1 MTHRTAPEL
10 EAGLANVEAAPRDEG
25 VLRLIVRRP
34 GKRQREIL
42 DVGELDATVGLVGD
56 DWARR
61 PGMGSDLPSP
71 YSQVTVMNA
80 RYAELIAG
88 GPGPDAWAQAGDQ
101 LYLDLDISQ
110 ANLPAGARLGIGSAI
125 LEVQPQAHTGCVAF
139 SERFGSEALR
149 LANSERGRAL
159 RLRGANTVVVQSGI
173 VRVGDVAR
181 KL

>member
-1 MTHRTAPEL
+1 MAHRTAIEL
-10 EAGLANVEAAPRDEG
+10 ETGLADVEAAPRDEG

-34 GKRQREIL
+34 GNRQREIL
-42 DVGELDATVGLVGD
+42 ETGELDTTVGLVGD
-56 DWARR
+56 DWVNR
-61 PGMGSDLPSP
+61 PGMGSDVPSP

-80 RYAELIAG
+80 RYTELIAG
-88 GPGPDAWAQAGDQ
+88 DAGPDSWAQAGDQ

-110 ANLPAGARLGIGSAI
+110 ANLPAGTRLGIGTAI
-125 LEVQPQAHTGCVAF
+125 LEIQPQPHTGCVAF
-139 SERFGSEALR
+139 SDRFGSHALR

-181 KL
+181 RL